1 MCVSAPEPPLIPG
14 GATLRLSD
22 CAVDVVE
29 LVALRERSARLADIA
44 RGQGCLL
51 PARGRI
57 LRAAATLVVA
67 AQPERWL
74 VLSAPGACGERAAI
88 WQTACTG
95 SAAVVDLSSALAALQ
110 LSGEA
115 AAQLL
120 ARGCRLDLDRG
131 AFPPGSAAATLIAQV
146 SVVLA
151 ALDSGFLLLTPATS
165 AQHLREWLL
174 ASGAP
179 FGLQRTAGVTV
190 AQL

>member
-1 MCVSAPEPPLIPG
+1 VSAPEPRLIPG

-22 CAVDVVE
+22 CAADVVE

-44 RGQGCLL
+44 RSQGCPL

-67 AQPERWL
+67 ARPERWL
-74 VLSAPGACGERAAI
+74 VLSAPAACGERAAI

-151 ALDSGFLLLTPATS
+151 ALDSGFLLLTPATT

>member
-1 MCVSAPEPPLIPG
+1 MSAPEPALIPG

-22 CAVDVVE
+22 CAADVVE
-29 LVALRERSARLADIA
+29 LVALRGRAALLADIA
-44 RGQGCLL
+44 RAQGCLL

-57 LRAAATLVVA
+57 LRGAAMLVVA
-67 AQPERWL
+67 ARPERWL
-74 VLSAPGACGERAAI
+74 LLSAPAGCGERAAI
-88 WQTACTG
+88 WQSACAG

-151 ALDSGFLLLTPATS
+151 ALDSGFLLLTPATT
-165 AQHLREWLL
+165 ARHVREWLL

-179 FGLQRTAGVTV
+179 FGLQRAPGVTV

>member
-1 MCVSAPEPPLIPG
+1 VSAPEPAQIPG
-14 GATLRLSD
+14 AATLRLSD
-22 CAVDVVE
+22 CAADVVE
-29 LVALRERSARLADIA
+29 LVALRDRAARLADIA

-51 PARGRI
+51 PAHGRI

-67 AQPERWL
+67 ARPERWL
-74 VLSAPGACGERAAI
+74 VLSAPAACGERAAI

-95 SAAVVDLSSALAALQ
+95 SAAVVDLSSALAALR

-131 AFPPGSAAATLIAQV
+131 TFPPGSAAATLIAQV
-146 SVVLA
+146 SVVLV
-151 ALDSGFLLLTPATS
+151 ALDSGFLLLTPATT

-179 FGLQRTAGVTV
+179 FGLQRAAGVTV